1 MARVTVSI
9 GWLWAVAKPWWI
21 LSPCLGLFSLPG
33 GPLDVCSDK
42 TSFDRNGVLREG
54 EGLVILL
61 CLGPRLGLLGDGDP
75 RFLRWLAGGLIF

>member
-1 MARVTVSI
+1 MGCRQ
-9 GWLWAVAKPWWI
+9 AVVDPQ
-21 LSPCLGLFSLPG
+21 SLL
-33 GPLDVCSDK
+33 GPLLLARGAPGRCSDK

-61 CLGPRLGLLGDGDP
+61 CLGPRLGLLGNGDP